1 MLTKTKKEI
10 YYKSILNNI
19 YYNNLTTRTKLA
31 KKTGLNM
38 ATISLITNELI
49 KEGLIFEAEKLYGKL
64 GRSQVN
70 LRFNKEGL
78 YSISLSFNT
87 RKINGAL
94 LSLEPKII
102 AKKQIAIEQPATFE
116 NVLAGLK
123 KLTQIFI
130 NNYNINKKL
139 IWGISIG
146 DYGIIDKYQGT
157 SIRACSINGWENI
170 PLKKIFE
177 QEFQLPTFVAKAE
190 QIYLLGEK
198 YFGAAKGYENA
209 SLVLLSSEGIGSAHL
224 INNQLLCTKQGTIG
238 EIGHTKLSFSNK
250 VCRCGGKGCLETE
263 IAPRELIR
271 SFHEEI
277 KKDSSSILAGKS
289 SIDFNDLVMAAQEG
303 DALTLKLFHRWT
315 EILGL
320 GIANLVT
327 LFNPDIL
334 IFSGMFPNIKTKI
347 MRLLINQIRIH
358 AFLEATEHLKIV
370 SAHFKEME
378 SLEGGV
384 ALVINER
391 LRN

>member
-10 YYKSILNNI
+10 YYKNILSNI

-49 KEGLIFEAEKLYGKL
+49 KEGLVFEAEKLYGKL

-102 AKKQIAIEQPATFE
+102 AKEQIDIEQPATFE
-116 NVLAGLK
+116 KVLAGLK
-123 KLTQIFI
+123 KLTRNFI
-130 NNYNINKKL
+130 DNYEIDKKL

-146 DYGIIDKYQGT
+146 DYGIIDKHQGT
-157 SIRACSINGWENI
+157 SIRACDINGWENV

-177 QEFQLPTFVAKAE
+177 NEFQLPTFVAKAE

-198 YFGAAKGYENA
+198 YFGTAREYDNA

-224 INNQLLCTKQGTIG
+224 INNQLLSTKQGTIG
-238 EIGHTKLSFSNK
+238 EIGHTKLSDSDK

-263 IAPRELIR
+263 IAPSVLVRAFQEELAG
-271 SFHEEI
+271 
-277 KKDSSSILAGKS
+277 DNSSVLAGKE
-289 SIDFNDLVMAAQEG
+289 SIDFNDLIMAAQEG

-315 EILGL
+315 DLLGL

-334 IFSGMFPNIKTKI
+334 IFSGMFPDIKTRV
-347 MRLLINQIRIH
+347 MRLLINKIRIY
-358 AFLEATEHLKIV
+358 AFLEATEQLKIV